1 VASEKQPWGRV
12 GDDGT
17 VYVRTPDGERA
28 VGQYPDGDPAEAI
41 AYYERKFADLESE
54 VSLLEQRVR
63 RGMVAETVLS
73 TITELAEQIRTAPAV
88 GDLESLAA
96 RVERLGGSAAEAA
109 EAHKAELAEAR
120 QRARQER
127 EALVAEAEA
136 LAAQDLSK
144 VQWRTTTQR
153 LDELFARWQELQKSG
168 PRLSKSDADALWKR
182 FSAARRTLD
191 TARRAF
197 FAQLET
203 TTKQARS
210 EKLALIEQAEA
221 LGPRGADGVPAYREL
236 LEKWKKAGRSGRKSD
251 DALWER
257 FKAAGDVL
265 FAAKASADALVDEE
279 YGANLRA
286 KEELLAEGEA
296 IRAERDPAAARAK
309 LTALQRRWDAIG
321 RVPRDRVRAVEDRMR
336 SLEAA
341 VRAKE
346 DEHWRANNPETQA
359 RVSGVREQ
367 LEAIIAD
374 LEQRLEDAKARKDA
388 AVVKALSEEL
398 EARRSWLSVMGG

>member
-1 VASEKQPWGRV
+1 V

-221 LGPRGADGVPAYREL
+221 LAPRGADGVPAYREL